1 MLRAFD
7 QPAGIMLT
15 KQERQSVDMDKEE
28 EVLLSLLIWC
38 DVNKI
43 LPVCAL

>member
-15 KQERQSVDMDKEE
+15 KQERQSMDVDKEE
-28 EVLLSLLIWC
+28 EVLLL
-38 DVNKI
+38 K
-43 LPVCAL
+43 LPVVGLLYESLML